1 MYSVL
6 VVLNWYYSMEHLI
19 KMIKITFIFS
29 MLAVNL
35 LFISLPSIKMF
46 LKGGIVIEVSTET
59 LDDLPSPAFA
69 ISRIGA
75 DELLVLRV
83 LLIQLW

>member
-1 MYSVL
+1 
-6 VVLNWYYSMEHLI
+6 MEHLI

>member
-1 MYSVL
+1 
-6 VVLNWYYSMEHLI
+6 MEHII
-19 KMIKITFIFS
+19 KMIKIIFIFS
-29 MLAVNL
+29 MLVVNL